1 MYRRVIAVIALIAL
15 GVTPVFAKSHKTVA
29 SPAPGATSES
39 SNPTM
44 PRCASGDPVVWV
56 NTGDSVY
63 HLQGD
68 KYYGRTK
75 HGKYECQSAAKAEG
89 DKLAGS
95 RSMKSASAP
104 RPSAASADSTGKR
117 KHRRTRATP
126 GPSATP

>member
-1 MYRRVIAVIALIAL
+1 MYRRVFAAIALFAL
-15 GVTPVFAKSHKTVA
+15 SVTPVLAKSHKTAA
-29 SPAPGATSES
+29 SPAPGMSES
-39 SNPTM
+39 STSTV

-56 NTGDSVY
+56 NTGDRVY

-75 HGKYECQSAAKAEG
+75 HGKYACQSAAKAEG

-95 RSMKSASAP
+95 RSMKSKSA
-104 RPSAASADSTGKR
+104 
-117 KHRRTRATP
+117 P

>member
-1 MYRRVIAVIALIAL
+1 MYRGVFAAIALIAL
-15 GVTPVFAKSHKTVA
+15 SATPVLAKSHRAVA
-29 SPAPGATSES
+29 SPAPGMSES
-39 SNPTM
+39 STSAM

-56 NTGDSVY
+56 NTGDHVY

-75 HGKYECQSAAKAEG
+75 HGKYACRSAANAEG

-95 RSMKSASAP
+95 RTMKSTSAP
-104 RPSAASADSTGKR
+104 SPYAASADSGKR
-117 KHRRTRATP
+117 RHRRTGATP